1 MSEETGPRTGQLPR
15 AAQRV
20 RTALET
26 LGLESDIRVLPDSTR
41 TAPEAAAAV
50 GCELGAIVKSLIFRG
65 AGSGDPVLVLVSGD
79 NRADETR
86 VAEELGEDIERADA
100 DFVRARTGY
109 AIGGV
114 PPVGHPAPLATL
126 VDEDLLRFD
135 VVWAAAGT
143 PRAVFPVGPRAL
155 AGAAGGRL
163 VALAAG

>member
-1 MSEETGPRTGQLPR
+1 VE
-15 AAQRV
+15 AALH
-20 RTALET
+20 A
-26 LGLESDIRVLPDSTR
+26 LGLESGICVLPDSTR

-65 AGSGDPVLVLVSGD
+65 AGSGAPVLVLVSGD
-79 NRADETR
+79 NRADEAR
-86 VAEELGEDIERADA
+86 VAEELGEGIERADA

-143 PRAVFPVGPRAL
+143 PRAVFPVAPREL
-155 AGAAGGRL
+155 TEAAGGRL
-163 VALAAG
+163 VALAAA